1 VLRLYRLPRAS
12 QLLHQLG
19 LHWYVPG
26 RSNHPLVVAR
36 SLTGARQSAQHP
48 TALEAL
54 AAQIPSDGLRINIMS
69 VPPWEVPNWVGQL
82 SFMGIVSPWVRTA
95 WTRDLTNS
103 VEGLSILISHAAAV
117 LSNRGW
123 NDDQVASGVAATFS
137 VGGSPLSILGW
148 SIGDRLTQFDADVFA
163 IAKTAEALA
172 CYYTEGV
179 PTPDN
184 MFILSPSLLALMAV
198 KNPRSTSSQQASLM
212 FHQVLTTITLHHRAT
227 RFYLVWTL
235 VDTELEGQWVAR
247 VIVAEACLQDPPE
260 GLHKVQ
266 SAAFQKACARERVFN
281 RWAQDYHFDQ
291 AKNTLQLR
299 ATGLPL
305 DRAAFTHAIT
315 NPPSGGNHPLWKAAV
330 EVERD
335 ELGRKTRHPKYP
347 RRVTSMAL
355 QLVVDHTFTGSYAA
369 RFCPSDPPE
378 TLLCPCGAPLRT
390 PQHLTLECRRF
401 FQH

>member
-1 VLRLYRLPRAS
+1 
-12 QLLHQLG
+12 
-19 LHWYVPG
+19 
-26 RSNHPLVVAR
+26 VVAR
-36 SLTGARQSAQHP
+36 SLTGARQSAQRP

-95 WTRDLTNS
+95 WTQDLTNS

-184 MFILSPSLLALMAV
+184 MFILSPSLSALMAV

-212 FHQVLTTITLHHRAT
+212 FHQALTTITLHHRAT

-235 VDTELEGQWVAR
+235 VDAELEGQWVAR

-266 SAAFQKACARERVFN
+266 SAAFQKARAHERAFN

-299 ATGLPL
+299 ATSLPL
-305 DRAAFTHAIT
+305 DRVAFTHAIT
-315 NPPSGGNHPLWKAAV
+315 NPPSGGNHPLWRAAV

-335 ELGRKTRHPKYP
+335 ELGRKTRHPKCP

-369 RFCPSDPPE
+369 HFCPSDPPE
-378 TLLCPCGAPLRT
+378 TLLCPCGAPLHT

-401 FQH
+401 FRH